1 MADVALAVRF
11 TGDSSGLRNEVK
23 LTKQSLEE
31 LNRSSGDG
39 KVAAEEGRRVTE
51 EYAKA
56 LKGQYETLGD
66 LDAAQRKFMDAVNK
80 TTDAHKAAG
89 DAVDKTRVQHESL
102 TGAMFKGISAV
113 ELVRRAWDRTV
124 ETFHEMVAATAAA
137 QASHARLEAVLR
149 ATGDASGEAA
159 ERVERLVES
168 MARTTQFDDTSL
180 RDAATTIAT
189 FGRVSED
196 ARGKILKLAADMA
209 ATGRGDLQ
217 TWVTVLSKAGTE
229 PAEAI
234 GLVER
239 SFAKLDPQ
247 LKVAIQNAADYN
259 DKVLAQDLLMNAL
272 SRTVGGTAQDSYR
285 GLTRQV
291 EGTKKAWDEFLRAMG
306 TEIFSAKSRE
316 ASVFEDALNHMSDT
330 FRSRVQ
336 AMKDVANSVPD
347 WMLVMMGLPSRG
359 QMAALRVA
367 QANEAGMSPLDR
379 QIAEL
384 EGAIAAGNRNGGD
397 TSMLENQLR
406 GALLRAIQ
414 NVRQSMPDPWQSEPG
429 FAPPGNA
436 DKVTDL
442 QRQALNSQELTQQSQ
457 LVDQIYRI
465 RQEGVQRQLQLEQ
478 YRHDM
483 GIEGESTYFARV
495 AQLGAKSE
503 QDDVERVRREI
514 AIAQQQL
521 NIANTE
527 VARANA
533 GGKPDEIYAALGKQ
547 AEAKT
552 RLKSLTLDLGAAEA
566 KVGDAEKKRAV
577 DQYQSDVAWIERN
590 TAIKHQLEDTQ
601 RALDQGTAD
610 LQQQLDLMGKTDEQA
625 AELNNQ
631 YKLAT
636 QLKAEQL
643 KLERQIADLKFNADG
658 KDHTDEIAQLEERLK
673 NLPDLYKKVGDAQ
686 AEIIK
691 NTFGLRDQ
699 LKVWNDLADI
709 GSKFFADLL
718 VNGRSAFDRLRD
730 SLKSF
735 LQDLI
740 AVFAKRWILQL
751 AASATGSSVLGSAAQ
766 GVGQGTLSGSV
777 ASGVGNWL
785 GSTAIGSYFS
795 GAGEAFMAGYQGSTL
810 LAGGSATDQLMNT
823 FGQYVAEFGGYIMA
837 ATGIIAGVA
846 TSYGL
851 YNAGWTGKPGT
862 ATLGMNDL
870 GRVTG
875 TPIWSPAGMIA
886 GFTDRGLHGLGFSDR
901 NAAILSGTTGIQR
914 LFGWKDPHA
923 DAYGVSGQITGGDVT
938 GQNWQDM
945 SRRGGLFRSDQ
956 RWTDTAGLSS
966 GQQDTLGQ
974 MMSAVSGII
983 SSLGHELGVNV
994 SQAIASYTQSFN
1006 VQLSNDGKP
1015 RSDAEIQQ
1023 EFTDIFAKTLQEQMA
1038 LVFDASG
1045 DNNLARY
1052 VRSLQGAG
1060 QDITQAIANLLAMRD
1075 AVKELGDTIATVQG
1089 GPVEALN
1096 QQMHGLD
1103 KSVSDAQEAF
1113 ARTLGGNDLGAINA
1127 AEAQLEQQV
1136 LNRYNTE
1143 ISMVRQ
1149 IQAAIEG
1156 LKQQAYEFAVQ
1167 IAQRINQVGGS
1178 RDIGGIA
1185 LAHATSLQSGIGGV
1199 DNPAGQM
1206 ANLQNYV
1213 GSIDTWY
1220 QAHAAAIQHD
1230 VQQQAAQAQ
1239 ANAAA
1244 DQAIAQARVQ
1254 ASQTE
1259 LQLVQQW
1266 QQLADQLTKQIDA
1279 MRLTGVN
1286 PASAAARL
1294 QLSQGDA
1301 DAARA
1306 AYEHASG
1313 QGRVDAAGRYADAL
1327 QTELGLLGDV
1337 FQRPSPEY
1345 QSVYNDIISQ
1355 LTAVRD
1361 QAQTEGDRAE
1371 DLQAQLV
1378 MLQQQANSVGQ
1389 ASFDVQAATDAA
1401 MSSLNEEALGYYT
1414 YAEQEGQ
1421 RLYALQQAQ
1430 QQELLTTITHGMD
1443 PNFYIAMKQQEA
1455 VALLAE
1461 IRDALTG
1468 KLNGLGTATPTD
1480 TGTGTSSGYKP
1491 QGNGSLGNVD
1501 VPVLKDQ
1508 PVQLILNEKVF
1519 AEFTLGIV
1527 RDQVSGALLPIIK
1540 RGLQTA

>member
-1 MADVALAVRF
+1 
-11 TGDSSGLRNEVK
+11 
-23 LTKQSLEE
+23 
-31 LNRSSGDG
+31 
-39 KVAAEEGRRVTE
+39 
-51 EYAKA
+51 
-56 LKGQYETLGD
+56 
-66 LDAAQRKFMDAVNK
+66 
-80 TTDAHKAAG
+80 
-89 DAVDKTRVQHESL
+89 
-102 TGAMFKGISAV
+102 
-113 ELVRRAWDRTV
+113 
-124 ETFHEMVAATAAA
+124 
-137 QASHARLEAVLR
+137 
-149 ATGDASGEAA
+149 
-159 ERVERLVES
+159 
-168 MARTTQFDDTSL
+168 
-180 RDAATTIAT
+180 
-189 FGRVSED
+189 
-196 ARGKILKLAADMA
+196 
-209 ATGRGDLQ
+209 
-217 TWVTVLSKAGTE
+217 
-229 PAEAI
+229 
-234 GLVER
+234 
-239 SFAKLDPQ
+239 
-247 LKVAIQNAADYN
+247 
-259 DKVLAQDLLMNAL
+259 
-272 SRTVGGTAQDSYR
+272 
-285 GLTRQV
+285 
-291 EGTKKAWDEFLRAMG
+291 
-306 TEIFSAKSRE
+306 
-316 ASVFEDALNHMSDT
+316 
-330 FRSRVQ
+330 
-336 AMKDVANSVPD
+336 
-347 WMLVMMGLPSRG
+347 
-359 QMAALRVA
+359 
-367 QANEAGMSPLDR
+367 
-379 QIAEL
+379 
-384 EGAIAAGNRNGGD
+384 
-397 TSMLENQLR
+397 
-406 GALLRAIQ
+406 
-414 NVRQSMPDPWQSEPG
+414 
-429 FAPPGNA
+429 
-436 DKVTDL
+436 
-442 QRQALNSQELTQQSQ
+442 
-457 LVDQIYRI
+457 
-465 RQEGVQRQLQLEQ
+465 
-478 YRHDM
+478 
-483 GIEGESTYFARV
+483 
-495 AQLGAKSE
+495 
-503 QDDVERVRREI
+503 
-514 AIAQQQL
+514 
-521 NIANTE
+521 
-527 VARANA
+527 
-533 GGKPDEIYAALGKQ
+533 
-547 AEAKT
+547 
-552 RLKSLTLDLGAAEA
+552 
-566 KVGDAEKKRAV
+566 
-577 DQYQSDVAWIERN
+577 
-590 TAIKHQLEDTQ
+590 
-601 RALDQGTAD
+601 
-610 LQQQLDLMGKTDEQA
+610 
-625 AELNNQ
+625 
-631 YKLAT
+631 
-636 QLKAEQL
+636 
-643 KLERQIADLKFNADG
+643 
-658 KDHTDEIAQLEERLK
+658 
-673 NLPDLYKKVGDAQ
+673 VGDAQ
-686 AEIIK
+686 ADIIK

-709 GSKFFADLL
+709 GSKFFADLA
-718 VNGRSAFDRLRD
+718 VNGRSAFDRLRE

-751 AASATGSSVLGSAAQ
+751 AASATGSSALGAAAQ
-766 GVGQGTLSGSV
+766 GVGQGTVSGAVS
-777 ASGVGNWL
+777 NWL

-795 GAGEAFMAGYQGSTL
+795 GAGDAFMAGYQGSTL

-823 FGQYVAEFGGYIMA
+823 FGQYVAEFGGYIAA

-945 SRRGGLFRSDQ
+945 SRRGGFFRSDQ
-956 RWTDTAGLSS
+956 RWTDTAALSS

-983 SSLGHELGVNV
+983 SSLGRELGVNV
-994 SQAIASYTQSFN
+994 SQAIASYTQSFS

-1015 RSDAEIQQ
+1015 RTDAEIQQ

-1089 GPVEALN
+1089 GPVAALD

-1103 KSVSDAQEAF
+1103 KSISDAQEAF
-1113 ARTLGGNDLGAINA
+1113 TKTLAGNDLGAINA

-1149 IQAAIEG
+1149 LQAAIEG

-1178 RDIGGIA
+1178 RDIAGMA
-1185 LAHATSLQSGIGGV
+1185 LSHATDLQGRIGGA
-1199 DNPAGQM
+1199 DNPAGQL

-1220 QAHAAAIQHD
+1220 QSHAAAIQHD

-1244 DQAIAQARVQ
+1244 DQAIAQARIQ

-1266 QQLADQLTKQIDA
+1266 QQLAGQLTKQIDA

-1294 QLSQGDA
+1294 QLSQGDV

-1313 QGRVDAAGRYADAL
+1313 QGRVDSAGRYADAL

-1378 MLQQQANSVGQ
+1378 TLQQQANSMGQ

-1401 MSSLNEEALGYYT
+1401 MSSLNEQALGYYT

-1421 RLYALQQAQ
+1421 RIYALQLAQ
-1430 QQELLTTITHGMD
+1430 QQELLDTITHGMD

-1455 VALLAE
+1455 VTLLAE
-1461 IRDALTG
+1461 IRDELTG
-1468 KLNGLGTATPTD
+1468 KLNDLGGTTPAP
-1480 TGTGTSSGYKP
+1480 GPGGGPASGYTP
-1491 QGNGSLGNVD
+1491 QGDGSLGNVD
-1501 VPVLKDQ
+1501 TPDGGGAAPKDQ
-1508 PVQLILNEKVF
+1508 PVQLMLNEKVF
-1519 AEFTLGIV
+1519 AEFTVGIV
-1527 RDQVSGALLPIIK
+1527 RDQVTGALLPAIK
-1540 RGLQTA
+1540 RGIPTA